1 MWKLGE
7 ITLFYAVKA
16 NKTGLA
22 EDLRLRK
29 IPRNVVTN
37 YFKEKLLKRKNYR
50 KVFWNFGKPYFT
62 NQGIWNSEPIFLE
75 ENEQM
80 LTKDPE
86 ITKTFSNYFYN
97 IPGKLRICN
106 WVEGAL

>member
-22 EDLRLRK
+22 EGVRLYK

-37 YFKEKLLKRKNYR
+37 YFKEKRLKRKNFQ
-50 KVFWNFGKPYFT
+50 KGIWNFFKPYFT
-62 NQGIWNSEPIFLE
+62 SKGI
-75 ENEQM
+75 
-80 LTKDPE
+80 
-86 ITKTFSNYFYN
+86 
-97 IPGKLRICN
+97 
-106 WVEGAL
+106 